1 MGEKPDIQR
10 AGELFDKYLTA
21 DNLRKHC
28 LATEAIMRD
37 LAPRFE
43 GDPDVWGVAGLLHDL
58 DYDETKDDMPRHTLV
73 TAEIL
78 RSEGFSEEIIHAIM
92 AHNSSHVGVEM
103 GSPLD
108 YLLAASE
115 SLTGMIVAM
124 ALILPDKK
132 LEKVK
137 TKSIVKRMKEKAFAR
152 SVNREDILLCQE
164 VGQELNEFV
173 TIGIQAMQ
181 KISGPLGL

>member
-1 MGEKPDIQR
+1 MSEKPDRQK
-10 AGELFDKYLTA
+10 AEELFCRHLAA
-21 DNLRKHC
+21 DNLKKHC
-28 LATEAIMRD
+28 LATEAILRE
-37 LAPRFE
+37 LAPRFG

-58 DYDETKDDMPRHTLV
+58 DYDQTKDDMPRHTLV

-78 RSEGFSEEIIHAIM
+78 REEGFDEGIIRAIM
-92 AHNSSHVGVEM
+92 AHNAAHVGVEM
-103 GSPLD
+103 EAPLD

-132 LEKVK
+132 LAGVK
-137 TKSIVKRMKEKAFAR
+137 TKSIMKRMKEKAFAR
-152 SVNREDILLCQE
+152 NVNREDIMLCRE
-164 VGQELNEFV
+164 VGLEPDEFV

-181 KISGPLGL
+181 KISDELGL